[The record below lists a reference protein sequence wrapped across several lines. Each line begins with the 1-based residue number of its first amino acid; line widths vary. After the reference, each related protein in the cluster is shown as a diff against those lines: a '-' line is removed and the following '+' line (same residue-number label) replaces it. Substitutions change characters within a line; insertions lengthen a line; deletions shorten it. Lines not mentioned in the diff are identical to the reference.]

1 MNITQEPYSQ
11 LNRVQKYSLIIGA
24 LSLAL
29 CVVGA
34 FFNWEQ
40 FFRSYLL
47 AYIFWIG
54 IALGC
59 LAILMMYYLVGGLWG
74 VVIRRLLE
82 AGTRT
87 FPLMVLLF
95 VPLVFGLRDLYI
107 WARPETI
114 AGDELLR
121 QKSAYLNIPFFLI
134 RTAIYFF
141 IWIAI
146 TYFLTKWSLEQDRTA
161 EPSLVRRLRTLS
173 GPGMVLYWITAS
185 FASVDWIMSL
195 EPHWFSTVYGMIIIA
210 GQVLVTLAFIILVSL
225 FLSEYE
231 PLSNAISSA
240 RFHDL
245 GNLLLTFLIL
255 WAYVGFSQYLITW
268 SGNATDEN
276 TWYLHRTRG
285 GWEWI
290 GLSLMVLYF
299 FLPFLLLLSRYVKR
313 RARMVSAIAMV
324 VIFMHLIHTIWLIEP
339 AFHQTTLYVHWMDFV
354 LPVGIG
360 GIWIGVF
367 IHGLKGRALL
377 PIHDPR
383 LEEALEHG

>member
-1 MNITQEPYSQ
+1 MNITQELYSQ

-34 FFNWEQ
+34 FFNREQ

-47 AYIFWIG
+47 AYVFWIG

-59 LAILMMYYLVGGLWG
+59 FAVLMMYYLVGGLWG

-82 AGTRT
+82 SGTRT
-87 FPLMVLLF
+87 LPLMVLLF
-95 VPLVFGLRDLYI
+95 MPIAFGLSDLYI
-107 WARPETI
+107 WARPE
-114 AGDELLR
+114 AVARDELLQ
-121 QKSAYLNIPFFLI
+121 QKSGYLNVPFFLI
-134 RTAIYFF
+134 RAVIYFAV
-141 IWIAI
+141 WIGIA
-146 TYFLTKWSLEQDRTA
+146 YFFNKWSLEQDRTA
-161 EPSLVRRLRTLS
+161 EPSLIRRLRTLS
-173 GPGMVLYWITAS
+173 GPGMVLYWLTAT

-195 EPHWFSTVYGMIIIA
+195 EPHWFSSAYGMIIIA
-210 GQVLVTLAFIILVSL
+210 GQVLVTLAFVILMSL
-225 FLSEYE
+225 FLSGYE

-255 WAYVGFSQYLITW
+255 WAYVAFSQYLITW

-276 TWYLHRTRG
+276 SWYVHRMKG
-285 GWEWI
+285 GWEWV
-290 GLSLMVLYF
+290 GLSLMIFYF

-313 RARMVSAIAMV
+313 RAQALSAIAAV
-324 VIFMHLIHTIWLIEP
+324 IIFMHLVYDFWLVEP
-339 AFHQTTLYVHWMDFV
+339 TFHRTGLRIHWMDFV
-354 LPVGIG
+354 APIGIG
-360 GIWIGVF
+360 GIWITVF

-377 PIHDPR
+377 PIRDPR
-383 LEEALEHG
+383 LEEVLEHG